1 MSTLTRAASIALGGM
16 LLVVAGA
23 HAAEPPHAE
32 FRSAGDN
39 AVILY
44 DAPSVRAGK
53 LFVVSRGYPLEV
65 VVTVQGWVK
74 VRDAAGT
81 LSWAESKSLGTR
93 RTVMVKTPG
102 ASVVESPEEKSPVVF
117 RAQQNVILDFVD
129 AEPAGWL
136 RVKHP
141 DGATGFVRTTQ
152 VWGS

>member
-1 MSTLTRAASIALGGM
+1 MSTLTRAASMALGGLL
-16 LLVVAGA
+16 LLVSGA
-23 HAAEPPHAE
+23 HAGEPPHGE
-32 FRSAGDN
+32 FRSAGEN

-65 VVTVQGWVK
+65 VVIVQGWVK

-93 RTVMVKTPG
+93 RTVMIKTPG
-102 ASVVESPEEKSPVVF
+102 ASVVESPDDKSPVVF
-117 RAQQNVILDFVD
+117 RPQQNVILDFID
-129 AEPAGWL
+129 AETAGWV
-136 RVKHP
+136 RVKHA

-152 VWGS
+152 VWGH